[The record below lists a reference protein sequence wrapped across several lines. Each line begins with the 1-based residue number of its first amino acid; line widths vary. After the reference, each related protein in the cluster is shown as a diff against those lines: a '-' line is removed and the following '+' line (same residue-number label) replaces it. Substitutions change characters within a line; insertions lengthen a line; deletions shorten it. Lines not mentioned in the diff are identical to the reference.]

1 MDNAPCI
8 YLETSHTART
18 NSRTGIQSVVRGLIS
33 GMIPHTQEVYPL
45 RWSFRKDALTL
56 LKPDWEKNL
65 GLARDSSLWLPPKS
79 LLKPRYLNY
88 RTPIHRHPQHR
99 SKFKERWLVLPELME
114 GQHVRRI
121 REYAKPHGMRLCGIF
136 HDAIAWRH
144 PEVVRHWTRKQHA
157 EYMMS
162 LADLD
167 LIIAVSK
174 TSARHFQ
181 EFAELIGFPSP
192 PLHVCPL
199 AAEVSGQPRETQNE
213 SHASKVVKI
222 LCVSTLE
229 PRKNHLRLLEAFQ
242 SASSRTKN
250 SQIEL
255 HLVGAPYEWAPE
267 ILEAVQPANHKNPAI
282 HWHGSVDSNT
292 LRAHYRDCDFTVFAS
307 SLEGFGMPV
316 MESLWFGKPCLCS
329 NQGVMAE
336 NAVGGGCLTVNM
348 DNTNELADAL
358 LQLAEQPGLRRE
370 LTAQA
375 IVRPLKT
382 WSGYAEE
389 ILSLLKSN

>member
-1 MDNAPCI
+1 
-8 YLETSHTART
+8 
-18 NSRTGIQSVVRGLIS
+18 
-33 GMIPHTQEVYPL
+33 
-45 RWSFRKDALTL
+45 
-56 LKPDWEKNL
+56 
-65 GLARDSSLWLPPKS
+65 
-79 LLKPRYLNY
+79 
-88 RTPIHRHPQHR
+88 
-99 SKFKERWLVLPELME
+99 
-114 GQHVRRI
+114 
-121 REYAKPHGMRLCGIF
+121 
-136 HDAIAWRH
+136 
-144 PEVVRHWTRKQHA
+144 
-157 EYMMS
+157 
-162 LADLD
+162 
-167 LIIAVSK
+167 
-174 TSARHFQ
+174 
-181 EFAELIGFPSP
+181 
-192 PLHVCPL
+192 
-199 AAEVSGQPRETQNE
+199 
-213 SHASKVVKI
+213 
-222 LCVSTLE
+222 
-229 PRKNHLRLLEAFQ
+229 
-242 SASSRTKN
+242 
-250 SQIEL
+250 
-255 HLVGAPYEWAPE
+255 
-267 ILEAVQPANHKNPAI
+267 VQPANHKNPAI